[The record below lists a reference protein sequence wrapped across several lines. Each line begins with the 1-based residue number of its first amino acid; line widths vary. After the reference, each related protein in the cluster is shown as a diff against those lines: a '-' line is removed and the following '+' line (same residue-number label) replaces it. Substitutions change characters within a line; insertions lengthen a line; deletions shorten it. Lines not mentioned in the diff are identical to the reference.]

1 MPYIVGIA
9 LGVGVYFAIEFFSIK
24 WVFPV
29 VVAILVTSFLQL
41 GDKVALLHRKIT
53 DHEVTPHPT
62 EWPEDDRLL

>member
-24 WVFPV
+24 WVLPV

-41 GDKVALLHRKIT
+41 GDKVALLHRKIN
-53 DHEVTPHPT
+53 DHEVTPHPNK
-62 EWPEDDRLL
+62 WPEDDPLL